1 MHQICSIVGLPLKGR
16 PRGFDREEALMK
28 ALNIFWTLG
37 YEPTSIANLCA
48 AIGIR
53 PPSLYAAFGSKA
65 ELFIEAANFYERMY
79 WNDVWARLE
88 NEPDIFLSV
97 ARFFDEAA
105 EILLS
110 ESAPCGC
117 LVVLAAI
124 NVSSSSP
131 QVSEAVR
138 EIRQAGKRCFAT
150 RIRRA
155 VHDGQLP
162 SDTDVDSLATV
173 LNSLLAGMSVEAKD
187 GVPQQLLQTT
197 AKFAVR
203 LLLNTSNETSP

>member
-1 MHQICSIVGLPLKGR
+1 MRQTSSIAGLPLKGR
-16 PRGFDREEALMK
+16 PRGFNSEEALMK
-28 ALNIFWTLG
+28 ALNIFWKLG
-37 YEPTSIANLCA
+37 YEPTSIASLCA
-48 AIGIR
+48 AISIR

-88 NEPDIFLSV
+88 YEPDIFLSV

-155 VHDGQLP
+155 VNDGQLP
-162 SDTDVDSLATV
+162 LDTDVDSLATV

-187 GVPQQLLQTT
+187 GASQQLLQAT
-197 AKFAVR
+197 AKYAVR
-203 LLLNTSNETSP
+203 LLRNTRQ